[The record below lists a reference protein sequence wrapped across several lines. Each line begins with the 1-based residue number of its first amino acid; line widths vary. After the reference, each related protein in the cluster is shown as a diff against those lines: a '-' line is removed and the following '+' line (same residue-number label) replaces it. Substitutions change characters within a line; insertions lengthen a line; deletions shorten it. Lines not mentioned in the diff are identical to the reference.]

1 MLQRGVRDVVRIT
14 DARMSG
20 SAFGT
25 VVLHVSP
32 EAASGGPLAVVEDG
46 DMVELDVARRR
57 LTLHISDE
65 EMTARLAKRVQTSSA
80 LSRAAPRSGYV
91 GLYRAHVNEA
101 SEGAD
106 LDFLVG
112 CRGGAVPRDS
122 H

>member
-1 MLQRGVRDVVRIT
+1 M
-14 DARMSG
+14 
-20 SAFGT
+20 
-25 VVLHVSP
+25 SP